1 MRRNDKE
8 ITDPE
13 VIEEILKQSQVCRV
27 ALHDGEFPYI
37 VPFNYGYQNRVL
49 YFHSAASG
57 KKIKLIQKNNKACFE
72 IEYDSLIIRHEL
84 PCKWT
89 AKYRSLIGYGAIDI
103 LTDPEEKKKGLDKIM
118 EHYGRSAVNIYDE
131 KHVKDIVIL
140 RLNIE
145 TLTGK
150 QSGNWEK

>member
-13 VIEEILKQSQVCRV
+13 VIEEILNHSQVCRI
-27 ALHDGEFPYI
+27 ALHDGEYPYI

-57 KKIKLIQKNNKACFE
+57 KKISLIQENNKACFE
-72 IEYDSLIIRHEL
+72 IEYGSQIVRHEQA
-84 PCKWT
+84 CKWT
-89 AKYRSLIGYGAIDI
+89 AKYRSVIGYGTIDI

-118 EHYGRSAVNIYDE
+118 EHYGKSKVNVYNE

-140 RLNIE
+140 RLTIE
-145 TLTGK
+145 KLTGK
-150 QSGNWEK
+150 QSGNWEE